1 VRGTRAVLVLF
12 CLSFLA
18 TGCATRASVN
28 RARADIATLARQLDE
43 LRQAQDQLALQLAR
57 MASDLRQSQARLQTL
72 GPDVAQS
79 TEAVHKLNVRIDAT
93 EATVA
98 RLQTTVERVAER
110 EPAPPPV
117 PAPAPT
123 AASPPVPDADRVHP
137 AEPPARDDQVTRVYT
152 AALDLYRAREY
163 GQAVLDFLDFVARY
177 PKNPLANNAQ
187 YWIGEAY
194 FGQRDYRQ
202 AALEFQRVLENDPRG
217 RKVPDAILKLGLC
230 YVSLHQPGRAHEL
243 WRQVVREYPDSES
256 ARKARSFL
264 RAGDAS
270 LPLSR

>member
-1 VRGTRAVLVLF
+1 MRGTQAVLVLL
-12 CLSFLA
+12 CVSSLT
-18 TGCATRASVN
+18 TGCATSESVN

-43 LRQAQDQLALQLAR
+43 LRQAQDRLTLQLAR

-79 TEAVHKLNVRIDAT
+79 TEAVHKLNVRVSAT
-93 EATVA
+93 EAMVA
-98 RLQTTVERVAER
+98 RLQTNIERVAER

-123 AASPPVPDADRVHP
+123 PASVPVPEADRVRP
-137 AEPPARDDQVTRVYT
+137 AEPPARDDEAARVYT

-177 PKNPLANNAQ
+177 PKNPLANSAQ
-187 YWIGEAY
+187 FWIGEAY
-194 FGQRDYRQ
+194 FVQRDYRQ

-217 RKVPDAILKLGLC
+217 SKVPDAILKVGLC
-230 YVSLHQPGRAHEL
+230 YFNLHQPGRAHEL
-243 WRQVVREYPDSES
+243 WRQVVREHPDSDS

-270 LPLSR
+270 VPLSR